1 MHPPSVTSAE
11 SSQSTDMLFSLSNNH
26 LALLSMTCWC
36 PWLVLE
42 TPIRSFDTGKPAC
55 TAVRIHSDSSYTVK
69 RFDAVSFE
77 GVLGGLRFTTNVC

>member
-1 MHPPSVTSAE
+1 M
-11 SSQSTDMLFSLSNNH
+11 
-26 LALLSMTCWC
+26 
-36 PWLVLE
+36 VLD
-42 TPIRSFDTGKPAC
+42 TPNRSFDTGKPAC